1 MRIRTTSLT
10 ERYGHDS
17 SPFGYEDLEVYQA
30 ARALRRRIYRL
41 VRMLPDDERFALA
54 QQMKRAAVSITANL
68 AEGYGRHNW
77 QESLQFCRQARG
89 SLLELAE
96 HVQVCIDEG
105 YAKPEHLEA
114 LREQDVMDVLRLLNG
129 YINYLQ
135 KRKASETKRSPR

>member
-1 MRIRTTSLT
+1 MT
-10 ERYGHDS
+10 ERYGQNS
-17 SPFGYEDLEVYQA
+17 SPFGYEDLQVYQA

-54 QQMKRAAVSITANL
+54 QQMRRAAASITANL

-77 QESLQFCRQARG
+77 QESSQFCRQARG

-105 YAKPEHLEA
+105 YAEAEHLEA
-114 LREQDVMDVLRLLNG
+114 LRNNDIMDVLRLLNG
-129 YINYLQ
+129 YIRYLQ
-135 KRKASETKRSPR
+135 NRKVAEKQ